1 MHEADVYP
9 ALVPVWEQ
17 VLHLYP
23 DDMADVLQ
31 DDERVRPEQKAVP
44 E

>member
-1 MHEADVYP
+1 LHEADVCL

-23 DDMADVLQ
+23 DDGD
-31 DDERVRPEQKAVP
+31 RVGITIPAEAIRVIC
-44 E
+44 

>member
-1 MHEADVYP
+1 MHEADVCL

-23 DDMADVLQ
+23 DDMVDVPQ
-31 DDERVRPEQKAVP
+31 DDERVLPELKVVP